1 MSWLDDLER
10 SLEQRLDAFLKAN
23 PHQDTLLREQHLQ
36 DRQRSLEQQRLQLQ
50 QQAHE
55 RRRQLLNLAE
65 EVRAWTAR
73 SERARS
79 AGAQELAQ
87 RADQHVQTLMHQG
100 RDLWQELDDLGQSF
114 QTVDQQLNEL
124 ITTNTKP
131 SPRQGFDRDWALFE
145 AQQELDQLRRQHG
158 LS

>member
-10 SLEQRLDAFLKAN
+10 SLQQHLDAFLQAN

-50 QQAHE
+50 HQAHDL
-55 RRRQLLNLAE
+55 RRQLLNLAE

-73 SERARS
+73 SQRAHS

-87 RADQHVQTLMHQG
+87 RADQHVQILMHQG
-100 RDLWQELDDLGQSF
+100 RDLWGELNDLGQTF
-114 QTVDQQLNEL
+114 QTVDQQLNDL
-124 ITTNTKP
+124 ITTNAKP
-131 SPRQGFDRDWALFE
+131 SPGRSLDEDWALFE
-145 AQQELDQLRRQHG
+145 AQQELDQLRRQNG
-158 LS
+158 LG